1 MAGEKQRLGKGD
13 ALAGGKDARAHG
25 IAHQKSICFF
35 LRDLDYEREPFYS
48 LAVVKTIERRSAMR
62 RRLGHSSMTA
72 RATPSGTP
80 TLGMALVVAVAV
92 GAGAPPPS
100 NGLAWGAPTQ
110 RLDSSSAVWQWR
122 VGVEFI

>member
-1 MAGEKQRLGKGD
+1 MAGEKQRPGKGD
-13 ALAGGKDARAHG
+13 AMAGGKDARAHG

-48 LAVVKTIERRSAMR
+48 LAMVKTIKRRSAMR

-72 RATPSGTP
+72 RATLSGTP
-80 TLGMALVVAVAV
+80 TLGMALAVAVAV
-92 GAGAPPPS
+92 GPGAPPS

-110 RLDSSSAVWQWR
+110 RLDGSGAVWQWR